1 MLSRFQKKLFSL
13 IFGERSCGVPINSS
27 KNADSFLTLRELRLF
42 LHTFQREYM
51 LRVASVIFFPCKDLP
66 EFDFIYFSLLTF
78 FIIIYHLL
86 LWQWRDFTAPHD
98 SYFTLYI
105 VNELENV
112 FNYFSIPFLQIICRL
127 GDPHSMIHAKTQVI
141 SILITFDPPLHHLL
155 T

>member
-1 MLSRFQKKLFSL
+1 MNLILLFGKFQSSSRDLLLRFSHFSFLPLSFPLYSQSDSSISNNKKRKCSVVFKKKLFSL

-66 EFDFIYFSLLTF
+66 ESDFIYFSLLTF

-86 LWQWRDFTAPHD
+86 L
-98 SYFTLYI
+98 
-105 VNELENV
+105 
-112 FNYFSIPFLQIICRL
+112 
-127 GDPHSMIHAKTQVI
+127 
-141 SILITFDPPLHHLL
+141 
-155 T
+155 